1 MHAIRRFAT
10 PALAMLIALG
20 ASGCAGLS
28 LNNGCGMGLA
38 DPMADG
44 ASRMNRGYP
53 VAQMRMQQQAYQA
66 KALSV
71 GGQFSRGAYR
81 KPGQTPLAPAGNT
94 SSALCFR

>member
-1 MHAIRRFAT
+1 MRTIRRFAT
-10 PALAMLIALG
+10 PALATLVALG

-28 LNNGCGMGLA
+28 LNTGCGMGLA

-53 VAQMRMQQQAYQA
+53 VAQMRLQQQAYQA

-71 GGQFSRGAYR
+71 SSQFSRGVYR
-81 KPGQTPLAPAGNT
+81 KPGQAPLAPAGNT